1 MTRSLGELAG
11 IALRGV
17 ALDQVLGLEFDG
29 LSLRVRTNSA
39 ALRQRLADYFRA
51 AVAEPATGALDIIAV
66 QASAPEFSL
75 PFTDWQRD
83 PGKAGR
89 KEAFSDVA
97 GGRVV
102 LKVRTGMQFLIG
114 PELRLGVGDCETND
128 NQIIN
133 FVIAQYIR
141 HSLTDGA
148 LLCHSAGVAHHGHG
162 LTIAATSGAGKSTL
176 ALHLMSRGVTFVS
189 NDRVLISKRNGR
201 HFMHGVPKQPR
212 VNPGT
217 LLNNSD
223 LTQVLHERR
232 LTELRDM
239 PLDALWDLEEK
250 YDVDIERVYG
260 PGRWQLSSP
269 LRALLLLN
277 WSRAQPGPPRFAAVD
292 LTQRSDLLDLIMK
305 SPGPFH
311 MEADGRFATGQEQL
325 DTRSYLAGLRGLTV
339 FEASGG
345 VDFEAGVRFC
355 LDLLDTPA

>member
-1 MTRSLGELAG
+1 VRPRSHQRGRRRDRRRARGVRSVRVWRLQRAARRLQPRRCSALRGLRRRRSAGGGKRMTRSLGELAG

-17 ALDQVLGLEFDG
+17 ARDQVLGLEFDG

-176 ALHLMSRGVTFVS
+176 ALHLMS
-189 NDRVLISKRNGR
+189 
-201 HFMHGVPKQPR
+201 
-212 VNPGT
+212 
-217 LLNNSD
+217 
-223 LTQVLHERR
+223 
-232 LTELRDM
+232 
-239 PLDALWDLEEK
+239 
-250 YDVDIERVYG
+250 
-260 PGRWQLSSP
+260 
-269 LRALLLLN
+269 
-277 WSRAQPGPPRFAAVD
+277 
-292 LTQRSDLLDLIMK
+292 
-305 SPGPFH
+305 
-311 MEADGRFATGQEQL
+311 
-325 DTRSYLAGLRGLTV
+325 
-339 FEASGG
+339 
-345 VDFEAGVRFC
+345 
-355 LDLLDTPA
+355 